1 MRYADNWATI
11 QRYGCPSSIGGAKPL
26 AHGKSK
32 EKVMKRQIFIGL
44 SGLMLATSPA
54 AAQLSVIDSSNLA
67 KAIETARN
75 TLKQIEEAQRLYD
88 SANRLTDVGSIA
100 SVLNSDTVRTG
111 LPSDIQDTLQLA
123 SSDLSEL
130 GSVGD
135 RAQAILSGKG
145 LEFTDVDGILA
156 SAEGLAAR
164 DQAIA
169 EVQLQAAAQTS
180 DGIKELKERLNS
192 AETSK
197 EVADLQARA
206 TLEAVQLMNQA
217 NQRQALKDAQLAAD
231 RLAAADK
238 NKRRREAN
246 ERAFKEGRFLPR
258 FGN

>member
-1 MRYADNWATI
+1 MKRWKIIGVGGLLLAAT
-11 QRYGCPSSIGGAKPL
+11 PSS
-26 AHGKSK
+26 
-32 EKVMKRQIFIGL
+32 
-44 SGLMLATSPA
+44 
-54 AAQLSVIDSSNLA
+54 AQLAVIDSSNLA

-88 SANRLTDVGSIA
+88 SANRITDVGSIA
-100 SVLNSDTVRTG
+100 SVLNSDTLRND
-111 LPSDIQDTLQLA
+111 LPSDIQDSLQLA

-135 RAQAILSGKG
+135 RAQAILSSKG
-145 LEFTDVDGILA
+145 LDFNDADGLLA
-156 SAEGLAAR
+156 SAQGVAAR

-169 EVQLQAAAQTS
+169 EVQLEAAAQTS
-180 DGIKELKERLNS
+180 EGIKELKERLNS
-192 AETSK
+192 ADTSK

-231 RLAAADK
+231 RLASAEK

-246 ERAFKEGRFLPR
+246 EKAFKEGRFLPR
-258 FGN
+258 IAN

>member
-1 MRYADNWATI
+1 
-11 QRYGCPSSIGGAKPL
+11 
-26 AHGKSK
+26 
-32 EKVMKRQIFIGL
+32 MKQWKIIAA
-44 SGLMLATSPA
+44 SGLLLPATPA

-88 SANRLTDVGSIA
+88 SANRITDVGSIA

-111 LPSDIQDTLQLA
+111 LPSDIQDSLQLA

-135 RAQAILSGKG
+135 RAQDILSSKG
-145 LEFTDVDGILA
+145 LDFRDADGLLA

-180 DGIKELKERLNS
+180 DGIKELKDRLNS

-197 EVADLQARA
+197 EVADLLARA
-206 TLEAVQLMNQA
+206 TLETVQLINQA

-231 RLAAADK
+231 RLASAEK
-238 NKRRREAN
+238 NQRRREAN
-246 ERAFKEGRFLPR
+246 EKAFKEGRFLPR
-258 FGN
+258 ISN

>member
-1 MRYADNWATI
+1 MRWKIIGVGGLLLAAT
-11 QRYGCPSSIGGAKPL
+11 
-26 AHGKSK
+26 
-32 EKVMKRQIFIGL
+32 
-44 SGLMLATSPA
+44 PA
-54 AAQLSVIDSSNLA
+54 SAQLAVIDSSNLA

-88 SANRLTDVGSIA
+88 SANRITDVGSIA
-100 SVLNSDTVRTG
+100 SVLNSDTLRND
-111 LPSDIQDTLQLA
+111 LPSDIQDSLQLA

-135 RAQAILSGKG
+135 RAQAILSNKG
-145 LEFTDVDGILA
+145 LDFNDADGLLA

-169 EVQLQAAAQTS
+169 EVQLEAAAQTS
-180 DGIKELKERLNS
+180 EGIKELKERLNS
-192 AETSK
+192 ADTSK

-231 RLAAADK
+231 RLASAEK

-246 ERAFKEGRFLPR
+246 EKAFKEGRFLPR
-258 FGN
+258 IAN

>member
-1 MRYADNWATI
+1 
-11 QRYGCPSSIGGAKPL
+11 
-26 AHGKSK
+26 
-32 EKVMKRQIFIGL
+32 MKRWKIIGVG
-44 SGLMLATSPA
+44 GLLLAATPA
-54 AAQLSVIDSSNLA
+54 SAQLAVIDSSNLA

-88 SANRLTDVGSIA
+88 SANRITDVGSIA
-100 SVLNSDTVRTG
+100 SVLNSDTLRND
-111 LPSDIQDTLQLA
+111 LPSDIQDSLQLA

-135 RAQAILSGKG
+135 RAQAILSSKG
-145 LEFTDVDGILA
+145 LDFNDADGLLA
-156 SAEGLAAR
+156 SARGLAAR

-169 EVQLQAAAQTS
+169 EVQLDAAAQTS
-180 DGIKELKERLNS
+180 EGIKELKERLNS
-192 AETSK
+192 ADTSK

-231 RLAAADK
+231 RLASAEK

-246 ERAFKEGRFLPR
+246 EKAFKEGRFLPR
-258 FGN
+258 IAN

>member
-1 MRYADNWATI
+1 
-11 QRYGCPSSIGGAKPL
+11 
-26 AHGKSK
+26 
-32 EKVMKRQIFIGL
+32 MKRWKIIGVG
-44 SGLMLATSPA
+44 GLLLAATPA
-54 AAQLSVIDSSNLA
+54 SAQLAVIDSSNLA

-88 SANRLTDVGSIA
+88 SANRITDVGSIA
-100 SVLNSDTVRTG
+100 SVLNSDTLRND
-111 LPSDIQDTLQLA
+111 LPSDIQDSLQLA

-135 RAQAILSGKG
+135 RAQAILSSKG
-145 LEFTDVDGILA
+145 LDFNDADGLLA
-156 SAEGLAAR
+156 SAQGLAAR

-169 EVQLQAAAQTS
+169 EVQLEAAAQTS
-180 DGIKELKERLNS
+180 EGIKELKERLNS
-192 AETSK
+192 ADTSK

-231 RLAAADK
+231 RLASAEK

-246 ERAFKEGRFLPR
+246 EKAFKEGRFLPR
-258 FGN
+258 IAN

>member
-1 MRYADNWATI
+1 
-11 QRYGCPSSIGGAKPL
+11 
-26 AHGKSK
+26 
-32 EKVMKRQIFIGL
+32 MKRWKVIGAG
-44 SGLMLATSPA
+44 GLLLAATPA
-54 AAQLSVIDSSNLA
+54 SAQLAVIDSSNLA

-88 SANRLTDVGSIA
+88 SANRITDVGSIA
-100 SVLNSDTVRTG
+100 SVLNSDTLRKD
-111 LPSDIQDTLQLA
+111 LPSDIQDSLQLA

-135 RAQAILSGKG
+135 RAQAILSSKG
-145 LEFTDVDGILA
+145 LDFNDADGLLA

-169 EVQLQAAAQTS
+169 EVQLEAAAQTS
-180 DGIKELKERLNS
+180 EGIKELKERLNS
-192 AETSK
+192 ADTSK

-231 RLAAADK
+231 RLASAEK

-258 FGN
+258 IAN

>member
-1 MRYADNWATI
+1 
-11 QRYGCPSSIGGAKPL
+11 
-26 AHGKSK
+26 
-32 EKVMKRQIFIGL
+32 MKRWKVIGAG
-44 SGLMLATSPA
+44 GLLLAATPA
-54 AAQLSVIDSSNLA
+54 SAQLAVIDSSNLA

-88 SANRLTDVGSIA
+88 SANRITDVGSIA
-100 SVLNSDTVRTG
+100 SVLNSDTLRND
-111 LPSDIQDTLQLA
+111 LPSDIQDSLQLA

-135 RAQAILSGKG
+135 RAQAILSSKG
-145 LEFTDVDGILA
+145 LDFNDADGLLA
-156 SAEGLAAR
+156 SAQGLAAR

-169 EVQLQAAAQTS
+169 EVQLEAAAQTS
-180 DGIKELKERLNS
+180 EGIKELKERLNS
-192 AETSK
+192 ADTSK

-231 RLAAADK
+231 RLASAEK

-246 ERAFKEGRFLPR
+246 EKAFKEGRFLPR
-258 FGN
+258 IAN

>member
-1 MRYADNWATI
+1 
-11 QRYGCPSSIGGAKPL
+11 
-26 AHGKSK
+26 
-32 EKVMKRQIFIGL
+32 MKRWKVIGVG
-44 SGLMLATSPA
+44 GLLLAATPA
-54 AAQLSVIDSSNLA
+54 SAQLAVIDSSNLA

-88 SANRLTDVGSIA
+88 SANRITDVGSIA
-100 SVLNSDTVRTG
+100 SVLNSDTLRND
-111 LPSDIQDTLQLA
+111 LPSDIQDSLQLA

-135 RAQAILSGKG
+135 RAQAILSSKG
-145 LEFTDVDGILA
+145 LDFNDADGLLA
-156 SAEGLAAR
+156 SAQGLAAR

-169 EVQLQAAAQTS
+169 EVQLDAAAQTS
-180 DGIKELKERLNS
+180 EGIKELKERLNS
-192 AETSK
+192 ADTSK

-231 RLAAADK
+231 RLASAEK

-246 ERAFKEGRFLPR
+246 EKAFKEGRFLPR
-258 FGN
+258 IAN

>member
-1 MRYADNWATI
+1 
-11 QRYGCPSSIGGAKPL
+11 
-26 AHGKSK
+26 
-32 EKVMKRQIFIGL
+32 MKRWKVIGAG
-44 SGLMLATSPA
+44 GLLLAATPA
-54 AAQLSVIDSSNLA
+54 SAQLAVIDSSNLA

-88 SANRLTDVGSIA
+88 SANRITDVGSIA
-100 SVLNSDTVRTG
+100 SVLNSDTLRND
-111 LPSDIQDTLQLA
+111 LPSDIQDSLQLA

-135 RAQAILSGKG
+135 RAQAILSSKG
-145 LEFTDVDGILA
+145 LDFNDADGLLA
-156 SAEGLAAR
+156 SAQGLAAR

-169 EVQLQAAAQTS
+169 EVQLEAAAQTS
-180 DGIKELKERLNS
+180 EGIKELKERLNS
-192 AETSK
+192 ADTSK

-231 RLAAADK
+231 RLASAEK

-258 FGN
+258 IAN

>member
-1 MRYADNWATI
+1 MSRWKI
-11 QRYGCPSSIGGAKPL
+11 IG
-26 AHGKSK
+26 
-32 EKVMKRQIFIGL
+32 V
-44 SGLMLATSPA
+44 SGLLLAATPA

-88 SANRLTDVGSIA
+88 SANRITDLGSIA

-111 LPSDIQDTLQLA
+111 LPSDIQDSLQLA

-135 RAQAILSGKG
+135 RAQDILSSKG
-145 LEFTDVDGILA
+145 LDLRDADGLLA

-231 RLAAADK
+231 RLASAEK
-238 NKRRREAN
+238 NQRRREAN
-246 ERAFKEGRFLPR
+246 EKAFKEGRFLPR
-258 FGN
+258 IGN

>member
-1 MRYADNWATI
+1 MATTP
-11 QRYGCPSSIGGAKPL
+11 RYGCPSFIVGAKPL
-26 AHGKSK
+26 APDRSK
-32 EKVMKRQIFIGL
+32 EKIMKRGIIIGI
-44 SGLMLATSPA
+44 SGLLLAATPA

-88 SANRLTDVGSIA
+88 SANRITDVGSIA

-145 LEFTDVDGILA
+145 LEFTDEDGILA

-169 EVQLQAAAQTS
+169 EVQLQAASQTS
-180 DGIKELKERLNS
+180 EGIKELKERLNS

-217 NQRQALKDAQLAAD
+217 NQRQALKDAQLAAKK
-231 RLAAADK
+231 LEVAEY
-238 NKRRREAN
+238 NKRQEQENSEAARN
-246 ERAFKEGRFLPR
+246 GGFTPIIR
-258 FGN
+258 GN

>member
-1 MRYADNWATI
+1 
-11 QRYGCPSSIGGAKPL
+11 
-26 AHGKSK
+26 
-32 EKVMKRQIFIGL
+32 MKQWKIIAA
-44 SGLMLATSPA
+44 SGLLLAATPA

-88 SANRLTDVGSIA
+88 SANRITDVGSIA
-100 SVLNSDTVRTG
+100 SVLNSDIVRTG
-111 LPSDIQDTLQLA
+111 LPSDIQDSLQLA

-135 RAQAILSGKG
+135 RAQDILSGKG
-145 LEFTDVDGILA
+145 LDFRDVDGILA

-180 DGIKELKERLNS
+180 DGIKELKERLSS

-231 RLAAADK
+231 RLAAAER
-238 NKRRREAN
+238 NKRISDGNRRVID
-246 ERAFKEGRFLPR
+246 EGRLLPKV
-258 FGN
+258 GN